1 MAEPADRP
9 TMYSLR
15 FRRGGYFKRYTD
27 GQLTLVSELVDAEKL
42 TQHEAEHVRALLAE
56 EWGQSDLE
64 EIPFLW
70 KEE

>member
-1 MAEPADRP
+1 MADPADRP

-15 FRRGGYFKRYTD
+15 LRRGGYFKRFIA

-42 TQHEAEHVRALLAE
+42 TEYEAEHIRALLAE

-64 EIPFLW
+64 ENPFLW
-70 KEE
+70 KGE